1 MNLPETGDITTP
13 IDDPC
18 QFNPAWRSIVAGYLF
33 SVGIRT
39 KDDLASIARSGSVTV
54 TLNVTQ
60 EDPKEPPK
68 PAKGKKGKAPKA
80 KKKRKTVE
88 EQKVR
93 RIHPFYENP
102 EYRILAADPWIIL
115 QLRMFNDEI
124 DGKPLADE
132 CVPLKLATRWY
143 MEQDTEAAMKKRL
156 EPMLLTTIGMD
167 IITLDLTGLPSLQP
181 AIEAYERLFFNCR
194 IDNFELNPSKQLIQR
209 FAMPWGPLKTFLRKF
224 EEVDEDGF
232 VIGDGRPLAKDSDVW
247 RAIGATMGYEA
258 LMYYWRWDER
268 AHGIQ
273 DHSIKRMIEISWKAA
288 VGRLF
293 SDLYTGNIAH
303 EDAAKV
309 LSAYTAQTK
318 FLSDDGKEGGGEE
331 DTTKAM
337 LSILYAMAP
346 KMREITAGG
355 EGTISDNVIQS
366 RIAAQMAIDKQGIQ
380 DAGKEVSDAVIDA
393 QIDNAIEGV

>member
-1 MNLPETGDITTP
+1 
-13 IDDPC
+13 
-18 QFNPAWRSIVAGYLF
+18 
-33 SVGIRT
+33 
-39 KDDLASIARSGSVTV
+39 
-54 TLNVTQ
+54 
-60 EDPKEPPK
+60 
-68 PAKGKKGKAPKA
+68 
-80 KKKRKTVE
+80 
-88 EQKVR
+88 
-93 RIHPFYENP
+93 
-102 EYRILAADPWIIL
+102 
-115 QLRMFNDEI
+115 
-124 DGKPLADE
+124 
-132 CVPLKLATRWY
+132 

-247 RAIGATMGYEA
+247 KAIGATMGYEA

-288 VGRLF
+288 VGKLF

-318 FLSDDGKEGGGEE
+318 FISDASKGAGSGEE
-331 DTTKAM
+331 GDVVKALM
-337 LSILYAMAP
+337 AVLYQTSP
-346 KMREITAGG
+346 KMVAIDAEEVVNKDEEIR
-355 EGTISDNVIQS
+355 SRIQS
-366 RIAAQMAIDKQGIQ
+366 QLAISKQEIDDKGAQVDQ
-380 DAGKEVSDAVIDA
+380 EVMNA
-393 QIDNAIEGV
+393 QIDGAVDLK